1 MGRRVLS
8 VRRVLLACGAL
19 LALGVAAAAGL
30 WLYAGRWQ
38 RAPLAG
44 LTHVVVVEIAPGE
57 PLGRVAEE
65 LAARGLIDHPRLFTW
80 LARREGK
87 ASRVQAGEY
96 ALAPGT
102 SPLALLEQLVEGRVL
117 LHPVTLVEGWT
128 AAAALESL
136 HANALLKRSVPAIG
150 DPQLMA
156 RLGSPGVA
164 AEGQFFPDTY
174 LVPKG
179 ASDFEVLR
187 LAHGRLED
195 RLATAWLRR
204 RADLPLASAYEA
216 LILASIIE
224 KETGDPEE
232 RPHIAA
238 VFVNRLRR
246 GMRLQTDP
254 TVIYGLGAAYDGSI
268 HRRDLTSDTPYNTY
282 TRDGLPPTPIA
293 LASGAALEAA
303 VQPAESEDLYF
314 VATGRGDGRHEFSR
328 TLEAHNAAVARYL
341 ERLRGGGGGRR

>member
-1 MGRRVLS
+1 MGAGFVSMRRLLLALA
-8 VRRVLLACGAL
+8 VLLAASFAAL
-19 LALGVAAAAGL
+19 AAAY
-30 WLYAGRWQ
+30 YAAERWY

-44 LTHVVVVEIAPGE
+44 LTAPVTIEIAPGE
-57 PLGRVAEE
+57 PLGRVAEQ
-65 LAARGLIDHPRLFTW
+65 LASRGVLDHPRLLAW
-80 LARREGK
+80 LARRYGK
-87 ASRVQAGEY
+87 AARVQAGEY
-96 ALAPGT
+96 ALAPGA
-102 SPLALLEQLVEGRVL
+102 SPAELLEQWVEGRVV

-128 AAAALESL
+128 VAAALEAL
-136 HANALLKRSVPAIG
+136 HANPVLKQAVAGQPDAA
-150 DPQLMA
+150 LMA

-164 AEGQFFPDTY
+164 AEGEFFPDTY

-179 ASDFEVLR
+179 ATDLEVLR
-187 LAHGRLED
+187 LAHARLKE
-195 RLATAWLRR
+195 RLGEAWQRR
-204 RADLPLASAYEA
+204 RDGLPLAGPYEA

-268 HRRDLTSDTPYNTY
+268 HRRDLVADTPYNTY

-303 VQPAESEDLYF
+303 VRPADSLDLYF
-314 VATGRGDGRHEFSR
+314 VATGRGDGRHEFSA

-341 ERLRGGGGGRR
+341 ERLRHGGGGQR